1 MTLPLA
7 RSLVIQRDGPSVI
20 RRLVRL
26 LWVWWLSHSPSSC
39 HQAACSNAGRQ
50 HDMAKRT
57 GLLCEEIKQAF
68 YLAPNNGPIAVNS
81 NILTELIRITKVWI
95 EKIVKFNPP
104 TTDDNN
110 MYSQRQLA
118 MLLCLLDDVDADNLQ
133 FMQSQCSVVMS
144 KRKRPVKSQ
153 LFNFQI
159 NLGNDEGD
167 FHLIS
172 NRLT

>member
-1 MTLPLA
+1 
-7 RSLVIQRDGPSVI
+7 
-20 RRLVRL
+20 
-26 LWVWWLSHSPSSC
+26 
-39 HQAACSNAGRQ
+39 
-50 HDMAKRT
+50 
-57 GLLCEEIKQAF
+57 
-68 YLAPNNGPIAVNS
+68 
-81 NILTELIRITKVWI
+81 
-95 EKIVKFNPP
+95 
-104 TTDDNN
+104 

-118 MLLCLLDDVDADNLQ
+118 MLLCTLDDVDADNLQ